1 MSDNYEFQFDKFIR
15 DIEKRESKVSENMA
29 VTKLSLE
36 EEEMKRKR
44 ELLYRERW
52 QNRITWG
59 ENQ

>member
-1 MSDNYEFQFDKFIR
+1 MSDNYEFQFDKFIK
-15 DIEKRESKVSENMA
+15 DIEKRESKVSENMT

>member
-1 MSDNYEFQFDKFIR
+1 MSDNYEFQFDKFIK
-15 DIEKRESKVSENMA
+15 DIEKRETKVSENMT
-29 VTKLSLE
+29 VTKLSLQ

>member
-1 MSDNYEFQFDKFIR
+1 MSDNYEFQFDKFIK
-15 DIEKRESKVSENMA
+15 DIEKRESKVSENMT

-36 EEEMKRKR
+36 EEDMKRKR

>member
-1 MSDNYEFQFDKFIR
+1 MSDNYEFQFDKFIK
-15 DIEKRESKVSENMA
+15 DIEKRETKVSENMT